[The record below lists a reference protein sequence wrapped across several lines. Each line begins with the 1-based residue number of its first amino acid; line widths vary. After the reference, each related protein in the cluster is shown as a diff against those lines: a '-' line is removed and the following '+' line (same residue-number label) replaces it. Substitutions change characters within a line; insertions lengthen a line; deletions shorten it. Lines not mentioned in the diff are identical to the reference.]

1 MEDAVTSNLLQV
13 PHLPTIIA
21 GGRDYRLTAADVARL
36 DLLPISEV
44 ISGGARGVDNDGEQ
58 WAKDR
63 GLPLRV
69 VLADW
74 DKHPKS
80 AGPLRNI
87 EMAKVAKAAVLFP
100 GGRGTAHM
108 LKTAYEYGLNVY
120 DFTKPDHLNL
130 EPARDTKIDGVLY
143 FNGTPVLM
151 PHVRHWEEMFSE
163 TCLYTYDAQMRP
175 THPIEDVTRHRG
187 HGVRVGTIGAYMIG
201 SGCLNLPGHFSLAVR
216 PTDRLLDLVEAHT
229 IGLQDKTHWRVTETV
244 GGGLNVSFSYGQ
256 ILGFKFVTLL
266 DGKAAKEAVAYIKR
280 RLDVHL

>member
-1 MEDAVTSNLLQV
+1 MTEPAQLLQV

-21 GGRDYRLTAADVARL
+21 GGRDYRMTHKDAERL

-44 ISGGARGVDNDGEQ
+44 ISGGARGADAEGEM

-63 GLPLRV
+63 GIPLKV
-69 VLADW
+69 MPADW
-74 DKHPKS
+74 DGQGRS
-80 AGPLRNI
+80 AGALRNI

-100 GGRGTAHM
+100 GGKGTAHM
-108 LKTAYEYGLNVY
+108 LKTAHEYGLNVY
-120 DFTKPDHLNL
+120 DFTKPDHINL
-130 EPARDTKIDGVLY
+130 EPSRNTKTDGVLY
-143 FNGTPVLM
+143 LGGTPVLM
-151 PHVRHWEEMFSE
+151 PHARHWEEMFSE

-216 PTDRLLDLVEAHT
+216 PTDRLLDLIEAYT

-244 GGGLNVSFSYGQ
+244 SGGINVSFSYGQ

-280 RLDVHL
+280 RLDIHL